1 MIFLHSSAYKVQP
14 GLPYEG
20 IAEYCRNPHAALFM
34 CTCLCTSVR
43 GYSFINMHTC
53 LYTHTCIHMH
63 LQKCTFQYIYNTHV
77 CMNTYVYKIQHWLC
91 LWWQNCPAHPAS
103 LLVEEVWSFF
113 TFPGKGTWAAA
124 ASADS
129 QLQRARD
136 CRRFGSRRL
145 ASLSAAAIV
154 VWIIWRLYQNP

>member
-1 MIFLHSSAYKVQP
+1 MIFLQSSAYKVQP

-77 CMNTYVYKIQHWLC
+77 CRNTYVYKIQHWLC
-91 LWWQNCPAHPAS
+91 LWWQNCPAIQPAC
-103 LLVEEVWSFF
+103 L
-113 TFPGKGTWAAA
+113 
-124 ASADS
+124 
-129 QLQRARD
+129 
-136 CRRFGSRRL
+136 SRRCEVFSRFL
-145 ASLSAAAIV
+145 GREHEQQLHLLTLSSNALVTAAG
-154 VWIIWRLYQNP
+154 LGLGD